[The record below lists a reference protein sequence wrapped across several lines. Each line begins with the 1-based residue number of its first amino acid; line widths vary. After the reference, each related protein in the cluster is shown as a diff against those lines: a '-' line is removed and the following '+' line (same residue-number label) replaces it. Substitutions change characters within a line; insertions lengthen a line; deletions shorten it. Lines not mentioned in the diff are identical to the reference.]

1 MLEPDEIGPEMLKK
15 KLSEISQKAHYIYA
29 LMCGLPKDEIYVHRY
44 FDNRTKRDGDDH
56 WDENTFSV
64 KEFLAVCDSM
74 HPDDSLGI
82 TFSLR
87 RDKIDAEDADNYA
100 PSETP
105 GRPLTLKSL
114 QGTVNRFLKS
124 YCERSLLRNRSF
136 TLTPDTI
143 KHFGFTDEDVQ
154 VLGPKIERINASII
168 KRLRSEYKALGKL
181 DFIREEPVRFENFER
196 LQKRLIE
203 GCIAT
208 LRLLRT
214 AEFTEERLLIRV
226 LMRDQTEWGV
236 GTKEFTDDC
245 AIDLWVDR
253 AEYTDEKSFTLHVS
267 QFEPDALNSPVEPIR
282 QLTLH
287 IDRLMKVPFVPP
299 FYLSELDRK
308 LRAMCAPK
316 DNQTK

>member
-15 KLSEISQKAHYIYA
+15 KLYEIREKAHYIYS
-29 LMCGLPKDEIYVHRY
+29 LMCGLPKEDFYIHRDY
-44 FDNRTKRDGDDH
+44 DHYADKDGGEH
-56 WDENTFSV
+56 WDENTFTV
-64 KEFLAVCDSM
+64 EEFLAACDSM
-74 HPDDSLGI
+74 HADDPVSF

-87 RDKIDAEDADNYA
+87 VKKIDAKNADNYA
-100 PSETP
+100 TTETP
-105 GRPLTLKSL
+105 DKPIVINKLKA
-114 QGTVNRFLKS
+114 TVNRFLAS
-124 YCERSLLRNRSF
+124 YCERCLLRNRPF
-136 TLTPDTI
+136 TLTPDTN

-181 DFIREEPVRFENFER
+181 DFIREEPIPFENFER

-226 LMRDQTEWGV
+226 LMREQTEWGV

-253 AEYTDEKSFTLHVS
+253 AEYSNEKSFTLHVTE
-267 QFEPDALNSPVEPIR
+267 FDPDAPNSPVEPIR
-282 QLTLH
+282 QITIH
-287 IDRLMKVPFVPP
+287 IDRLMKAPFVPP
-299 FYLSELDRK
+299 FYLSELDGK
-308 LRAMCAPK
+308 LRAMRAPN

>member
-44 FDNRTKRDGDDH
+44 FDNRKKRDGDDH

-64 KEFLAVCDSM
+64 KEFLAVCNSM
-74 HPDDSLGI
+74 HPDDPLDI

-124 YCERSLLRNRSF
+124 YCERSLLLNRPF

-154 VLGPKIERINASII
+154 VLGPKIDRINASII

-267 QFEPDALNSPVEPIR
+267 EFDPDASNSPVEPIR

-287 IDRLMKVPFVPP
+287 IDRLMKAPFVPP
-299 FYLSELDRK
+299 FYLSELDGK
-308 LRAMCAPK
+308 LRAMRAPK